1 MSLQVND
8 FQWEQGKNDA
18 EYIKLLESSRDEW
31 KKIAQKAISKLKTL
45 SKEQEPRVMTLEEVR
60 KLPRGT
66 LVWQEHRGVN
76 QPRPRVVHCVTDEFI
91 IYTDGGKW
99 YFELDD
105 YGTKFRLW
113 TTEPSEMKRQAV
125 KWE

>member
-1 MSLQVND
+1 MKPDREKVIEGLEEVIAEAVYPDRPRKFMMSL
-8 FQWEQGKNDA
+8 ELAEDA
-18 EYIKLLESSRDEW
+18 LTLL
-31 KKIAQKAISKLKTL
+31 KA
-45 SKEQEPRVMTLEEVR
+45 QEPRVMTLEEVR
-60 KLPRGT
+60 KLPGGA

>member
-1 MSLQVND
+1 MGLTNQEAIEIFGELKKCYLGGIV
-8 FQWEQGKNDA
+8 DA
-18 EYIKLLESSRDEW
+18 ID
-31 KKIAQKAISKLKTL
+31 IAIETLKA
-45 SKEQEPRVMTLEEVR
+45 QEPRVMTLEEVR
-60 KLPRGT
+60 KLPRGA